1 MNVEV
6 IPVRQFLPA
15 CPVNCGLQAIEVGLR
30 TSYAVDILA
39 STDLETSTREL
50 DEVT

>member
-6 IPVRQFLPA
+6 I
-15 CPVNCGLQAIEVGLR
+15 VGLR

-39 STDLETSTREL
+39 STDWKHPHANLMR
-50 DEVT
+50 